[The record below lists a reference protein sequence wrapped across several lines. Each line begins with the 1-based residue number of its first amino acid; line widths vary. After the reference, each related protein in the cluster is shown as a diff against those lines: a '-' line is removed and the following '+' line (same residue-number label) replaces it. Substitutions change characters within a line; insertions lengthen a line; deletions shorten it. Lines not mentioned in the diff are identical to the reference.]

1 MVIVSAHGGGRS
13 GCYCAVSVA
22 YELMQ
27 VPNEP
32 NPFDDDPNI
41 LGSVFKGLLS
51 QRPGL
56 VATQRQY
63 DLCHRAL
70 EECLWGVAGR
80 TEEETDSR
88 GKSGKLFNMFKKKKK
103 SMSS

>member
-1 MVIVSAHGGGRS
+1 MVVVSAHGGGRA

-27 VPNEP
+27 VSGEP

-41 LGSVFKGLLS
+41 IGSVFKGLLS

-63 DLCHRAL
+63 DFCHRVL
-70 EECLWGVAGR
+70 EECLWGKAAQ
-80 TEEETDSR
+80 EEDETD
-88 GKSGKLFNMFKKKKK
+88 GKGKGGKFLNKFKKKKK
-103 SMSS
+103 SISS